1 MLWVI
6 WLIFALLFLILAC
19 YHWRASKKNFPPFH
33 LPEIPYWKP
42 TSGIPVNTGILD
54 ADIKKTFDN
63 FGDGFNSY
71 IDEYNKSSGRQN
83 KMQACGYLL
92 ASLTAIFSI
101 FFTA

>member
-6 WLIFALLFLILAC
+6 WLIFALLFFYLAY
-19 YHWRASKKNFPPFH
+19 YHWRESKKCFPLFH

-42 TSGIPVNTGILD
+42 TRGTPVNTGILD
-54 ADIKKTFDN
+54 SDIKKAFDN

-71 IDEYNKSSGRQN
+71 INEFNKSAHRQN
-83 KMQACGYLL
+83 VMQSGGYLL

-101 FFTA
+101 FLTI